1 MNRKARITLTLPILL
16 IALSTGACQ
25 QTAER
30 IKGQLAKAKSESED
44 TSLTPEEQYE
54 LGNAYERGGRVPKD
68 PTQAAYWWKKAAEQ
82 GHAEAQID
90 LGDAYYEGE
99 GVPQNHEE
107 ALYWYRKAAMQGDR
121 WAQLL
126 LGLAYAEGEGVQDLT
141 QAYAWAIIA
150 QATGG
155 ETETF
160 RNTTNFIKSKLTRA
174 QITQGQQRAEE
185 LHEQIQANIAERDQA
200 N

>member
-1 MNRKARITLTLPILL
+1 MTRKAQTTIGLLLL

-30 IKGQLAKAKSESED
+30 IKGQLAKANSESED
-44 TSLTPEEQYE
+44 TPLTPEEQYV
-54 LGNAYERGGRVPKD
+54 LGNAYEEGGRVPKD

-82 GHAEAQID
+82 GHAEAQIN

-121 WAQLL
+121 RAQLY
-126 LGLAYAEGEGVQDLT
+126 LGLAYYEGEGVQDLT

-155 ETETF
+155 ETE

-174 QITQGQQRAEE
+174 QITQGQQRAKK